1 MSDVLIADDHPVVRR
16 GLIQIIEESP
26 DFRVAGEASS
36 GEDLLELARSTPAD
50 VALVD
55 ISMPGP
61 GIFELLRELARI
73 GDGLP
78 TLVLSVYPEDQ
89 YAIQVIRAGAAG
101 YLTKDHSPSELVG
114 AVRRVASGG
123 RYVSADLAERLA

>member
-1 MSDVLIADDHPVVRR
+1 MSNVLIADDHPVVRR

-26 DFRVAGEASS
+26 DFRVVGEASS
-36 GEDLLELARSTPAD
+36 GEELLELARSTPAD

-61 GIFELLRELARI
+61 GIFELLRQMARI

-89 YAIQVIRAGAAG
+89 YAVQVIRAGAAG
-101 YLTKDHSPSELVG
+101 YLT
-114 AVRRVASGG
+114 
-123 RYVSADLAERLA
+123 